1 MQGASPLS
9 AVHTPPPALR
19 SCVSSVFPL
28 DSRRFRRPPPA
39 ALLFLLLAPFCLSP
53 SSFSPPLRCLSPV
66 SDHGTDAP
74 RAPPSAAHAP
84 PCSGVATAQRTTFET
99 EDASRGPE
107 DSFIFIPD
115 DVDDDFDFSEFHPE
129 SDLERTDETRTP
141 DAGVLNSLTA
151 APFFSGCSLTPW
163 KQALLL
169 LPTVLLLFLGVAW
182 HVYGASITSF
192 YARHPALA

>member
-1 MQGASPLS
+1 MQGGSPLS

-19 SCVSSVFPL
+19 SRVSSVFSL

-39 ALLFLLLAPFCLSP
+39 ALFVLLLVPFCLSP
-53 SSFSPPLRCLSPV
+53 SSFAPPLRCLSPV
-66 SDHGTDAP
+66 SDLGTDAP
-74 RAPPSAAHAP
+74 SAPSATPAAA
-84 PCSGVATAQRTTFET
+84 CSGVATAQRTAFET

-115 DVDDDFDFSEFHPE
+115 DVDDDFDFSEFLPE
-129 SDLERTDETRTP
+129 SDLRTDETRTP
-141 DAGVLNSLTA
+141 DARVLNSLTDA
-151 APFFSGCSLTPW
+151 SFFAGSSLTPW

-169 LPTVLLLFLGVAW
+169 LPAVLLLFLGVAW
-182 HVYGASITSF
+182 HFYGASITAF